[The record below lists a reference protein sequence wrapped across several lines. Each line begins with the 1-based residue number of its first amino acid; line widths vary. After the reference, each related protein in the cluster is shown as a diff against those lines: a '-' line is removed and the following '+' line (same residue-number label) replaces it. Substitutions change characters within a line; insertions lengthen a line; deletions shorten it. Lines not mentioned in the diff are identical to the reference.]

1 MTLESQPRPSI
12 SSRLVDRQT
21 AVTLAGI
28 GAGGRGPWPF
38 VTGIPDGRADIG
50 GPPAQYLAMAGW
62 AA

>member
-28 GAGGRGPWPF
+28 GAVAFRYRYP
-38 VTGIPDGRADIG
+38 
-50 GPPAQYLAMAGW
+50 
-62 AA
+62 